1 MANMD
6 DTLREKL
13 LLHQFVVGLPIPI
26 SRHIRAAGEISKNK
40 FRRGSNK
47 STNDN

>member
-6 DTLREKL
+6 DTRREKL

-26 SRHIRAAGEISKNK
+26 SRHIRAAGETSKIK